1 MTAKIGMLSQQSRS
15 HRKIHPM
22 CKFLGSLFKRTSA
35 QTSKAHLILKYSP
48 PNPNGIPPDYGN
60 LEACAEGQK
69 VGCATFCAAQ
79 GCVFT
84 LEKIEVFGDK
94 KGKGYGTQMIECLIS
109 EAKKLNCTKFVF
121 QGVADE
127 NTGAIK
133 LYQRFGA
140 RQGAVRGTGKHDYEI
155 DPL

>member
-1 MTAKIGMLSQQSRS
+1 MF
-15 HRKIHPM
+15 
-22 CKFLGSLFKRTSA
+22 KFLGSLFKRTSA

-60 LEACAEGQK
+60 LEAFAEDQK
-69 VGCATFCAAQ
+69 VGCATFWAAQ
-79 GCVFT
+79 GGAFT
-84 LEKIEVFGDK
+84 LEKIEVFGDE
-94 KGKGYGTQMIECLIS
+94 KGKGYGTEMIKRLIN

-121 QGVADE
+121 QGVTDE

>member
-1 MTAKIGMLSQQSRS
+1 MF
-15 HRKIHPM
+15 
-22 CKFLGSLFKRTSA
+22 KFLGSLFKRTSA

-60 LEACAEGQK
+60 LEAFAEDQK
-69 VGCATFCAAQ
+69 VGCATFWAAQ
-79 GCVFT
+79 GGAFT
-84 LEKIEVFGDK
+84 LEKIEVFGDE
-94 KGKGYGTQMIECLIS
+94 KGKGYGTEMIKRLIN

-140 RQGAVRGTGKHDYEI
+140 QEGASCGTGKHYYEI
-155 DPL
+155 NPL